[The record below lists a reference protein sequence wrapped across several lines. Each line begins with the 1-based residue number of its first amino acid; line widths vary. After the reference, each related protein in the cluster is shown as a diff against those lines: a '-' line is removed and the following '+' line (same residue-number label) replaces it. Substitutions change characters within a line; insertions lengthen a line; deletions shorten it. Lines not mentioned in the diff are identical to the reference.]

1 MRKIII
7 KKLTNKS
14 KNIERTFSNLLYSL
28 LENKNIMK
36 RFAKDVLKL
45 NRFDEN
51 NYSITKGRRT

>member
-36 RFAKDVLKL
+36 RFAKDVLRL

-51 NYSITKGRRT
+51 NYSITKQKN